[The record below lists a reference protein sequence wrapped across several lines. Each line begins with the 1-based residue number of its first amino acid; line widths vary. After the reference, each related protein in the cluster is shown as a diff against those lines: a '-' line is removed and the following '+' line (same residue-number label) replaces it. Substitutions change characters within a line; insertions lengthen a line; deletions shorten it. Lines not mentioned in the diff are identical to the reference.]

1 MDFKHPWLNGSCVR
15 LKFARSQIF
24 ANWSFCQALILL
36 FLRSLGRAAFWSCSS
51 KCIETLIAYRNFSIC
66 FFKAPFC
73 HFLLV
78 LGLQLRF
85 YLEI

>member
-36 FLRSLGRAAFWSCSS
+36 FLRSLSRAVFGR
-51 KCIETLIAYRNFSIC
+51 
-66 FFKAPFC
+66 
-73 HFLLV
+73 V
-78 LGLQLRF
+78 LASV
-85 YLEI
+85 